1 MKNIILTGASKGLG
15 LVILKKLLVNDYNV
29 FAVNRSVT
37 DELKELQAKN
47 TKTLTIIEYD
57 LVNVKDINKVI
68 FKEKIGY
75 KTEIHGLI
83 NNAAFAYDDI
93 VTNLNIETLNKM
105 YNVNVFAAMN
115 LTKYAIRHM
124 LLHNVKGCIVHI
136 SSISVHTGYKGLA
149 MYASSKGA
157 IEAFSKNTAREWGE
171 KGIRSNCVVPGFMET
186 NMSKKLSDSQKQRI
200 YNRNSMKSATSLES
214 VAETT
219 LFLLSK
225 KATSLTGQSI
235 NVDCGTI

>member
-15 LVILKKLLVNDYNV
+15 LVILKRLLAEDYYV
-29 FAVNRSVT
+29 FAVSRSVT
-37 DELKELQAKN
+37 DELEKLQVNNKEKLA
-47 TKTLTIIEYD
+47 IIEYD
-57 LVNVKDINKVI
+57 LENVKNINKVI
-68 FKEKIGY
+68 FNEKIGF
-75 KTEIHGLI
+75 KTPIHGLI

-93 VTNLNIETLNKM
+93 VTNLNIDTLIKM

-124 LLHNVKGCIVHI
+124 LLHNIKGGIVHI
-136 SSISVHTGYKGLA
+136 SSISAHTGYKGLA

-157 IEAFSKNTAREWGE
+157 IEAFSKNTAREWG
-171 KGIRSNCVVPGFMET
+171 KRGIRSNCVVPGFMET
-186 NMSKKLSDSQKQRI
+186 NMSKNLTDAQKQRI
-200 YNRNSMKSATSLES
+200 YNRNSLKSATSLES

-219 LFLLSK
+219 LFLLSE
-225 KATSLTGQSI
+225 KANSITGQSI